1 MGIIINVNETNFVRS
16 FNEVNHKDAQ
26 KLMSKF
32 FNIEE
37 ITILKGGK
45 LSNKFP
51 AAFARNIAFRCINK
65 SP

>member
-1 MGIIINVNETNFVRS
+1 MTKKNQR
-16 FNEVNHKDAQ
+16 
-26 KLMSKF
+26 KLMSNF

-37 ITILKGGK
+37 INILKGGK

-65 SP
+65 N